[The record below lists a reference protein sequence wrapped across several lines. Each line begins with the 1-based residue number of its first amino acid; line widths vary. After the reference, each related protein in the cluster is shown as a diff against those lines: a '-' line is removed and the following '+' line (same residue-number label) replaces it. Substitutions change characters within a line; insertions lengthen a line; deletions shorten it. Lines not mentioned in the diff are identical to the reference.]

1 LKTFSSDKTAVVELD
16 KFLSETEIVM
26 ETGNQEEKFNAA
38 FQTIVGVSNF
48 LGAQYPNLKR
58 RALTLIME
66 ELSDIKRGA
75 QPKLFAVS
83 KSLKG
88 GRPKSTS
95 KGATEALIVASIELL
110 TESGLSLS
118 EAVNEASRV
127 LKIRT
132 PDQLIRLRKK
142 FNANQTIALYKDLM
156 IRLKNKG
163 REDENPE
170 MYVENL
176 LDQARLNLK

>member
-1 LKTFSSDKTAVVELD
+1 MKKFSSDKTAVVELD
-16 KFLSETEIVM
+16 KFLSEVEIMM

-38 FQTIVGVSNF
+38 FQTIAGVSNF

-88 GRPKSTS
+88 GRPKSTR

-118 EAVNEASRV
+118 EAVNEASGV

-142 FNANQTIALYKDLM
+142 FNANQDIDLDKDLM

-163 REDENPE
+163 RENRDLKKNAEF
-170 MYVENL
+170 L
-176 LDQARLNLK
+176 LTEAKQNLK